1 MNLALYFYY
10 CKNITYCLEMFL
22 STFYQKVWLLIVAKN
37 WKKFTDI
44 NKNHKRISH
53 GQKKLV
59 LSLK

>member
-1 MNLALYFYY
+1 
-10 CKNITYCLEMFL
+10 MFL
-22 STFYQKVWLLIVAKN
+22 STFYQKVWLLTVAKN
-37 WKKFTDI
+37 WKKFTNM